1 MSAKLNAENN
11 HLQGNVKG
19 KGASVNQKVEQS
31 LQCLRV
37 QRNAVHDPSMQTEWS
52 KKKLV
57 WVPSEKEGFVVGSIK
72 EERND
77 DAVIEILET
86 GKIMTLS
93 KDDYQRMNPPKFD
106 KVEDMAELT
115 CLNEASVLHN
125 LKERYYSDLIYT
137 YSGLFCVVVNPYKRL
152 PIYSETLIDTYKG
165 RKRNLMPPHIFAIA
179 DTAYRS
185 MLSEHEDQSILCTG
199 ESGAGKTENTKK
211 VIQYLASVAGSAK
224 HGKSDTIS
232 KGELEQQLLQAN
244 PILEAFGNSKT
255 VKNDN
260 SSRFGKFIRINFDM
274 SGFISGGNI
283 EFYLLEKSRTCRQ
296 AADERSFHV
305 FYQLLKG
312 ASNEEKKNLL
322 LMESDQYRYLNNGYI
337 SLPNV
342 DDGVEYKSTIKA
354 MQIMGF
360 QNDEIDSI
368 FKIVST
374 VLLFGNIEFTQEKK
388 SDQAAII
395 DDSVAQKVCHLL
407 GIPVQEFTKSLL
419 RPRIKVGREFVQ
431 KAQSKEQAEFSVEA
445 ISKACYEQMFKWLV
459 SRLNK
464 SLDRTR
470 RQGASFIG
478 ILDIA
483 GFEIFQIN
491 SFEQLCINYTNEKL
505 QQLFNNTMFV
515 LEQEEYQREG
525 IDWKFIDFGL
535 DLQPTI
541 DLIDKHMGVLAL
553 LDEECLF
560 PKATDR
566 SLVEKLAHNHDKNT
580 KFLVSE
586 MRSKSDFAII
596 HYAGRV
602 DYSADQWLMKNM
614 DPLNENVVSLMQNS
628 SDAFVSSIWKD
639 AEFAGMGAADA
650 SSSAFGARSRK
661 GMFRTVSQVYKD
673 QLAKLMATLRN
684 TVPHFV
690 RCIIPNHEKKPGKV
704 SPLLVL
710 EQLRCN
716 GVLEGIRICRQGF
729 PNRIPF
735 QDFRHRYEILAPNA
749 IPKSFMD
756 GKKSVKKIIENLD
769 LDVNLYRIGQ
779 SKIFFRAGVLA
790 KLEEER
796 DLKLTDLIVRFQAI
810 CRGFLAKKRFKMR
823 FQQSNAIRL
832 LQRNGLSWLKLR
844 NWQWWRLFTKV
855 KPLLQVTNAE
865 SELSAKND
873 ELRSAQAKLEQIA
886 AEAEEVKT
894 RNATLTQ
901 DRQLLAQQLQQ
912 ESEEKAEI
920 EDFNERMKARVSEL
934 ENVCN
939 DLTAR
944 LEDEDQKIH
953 LYMVEKERLT
963 STVRELESQ
972 IGDKENN
979 LQKIQLEKQNVD
991 KKSKVNVEQMAEL
1004 KDAYEKL
1011 LKEKKILDDRSNEMN
1026 NKLIEEEDK
1035 SKAAMKQ
1042 RAKNESH
1049 LQDLEQEIA
1058 KEREQRSEIEKA
1070 RRRIEQDLN
1079 EQKELIDEKTEKL
1092 VEMSQQLMRHEE
1104 EIAKLLAKSDDDA
1117 ATIIQL
1123 KKQIRDCELQIEE
1136 LKDDLETEKD
1146 ACNKAER
1153 SRRDLAEELESLKT
1167 ECIDAADK
1175 TAFSLEIQKK
1185 KDEELLHAQ
1194 RSLETQAKQ
1203 FREKQDE
1210 TKTQHQEQIELLRDQ
1225 LEQVGRL
1232 RAQMEKSKISLEN
1245 QNKNLAEELATVQQ
1259 QKQESEKKRKALD
1272 VNSNDLQSKYADAES
1287 SKHTIMLE
1295 LQKLHEEYDLIS
1307 KQKESDDQNTSVLE
1321 RQIASLEMQLHEMNE
1336 TLQDETRQ
1344 KLSAQTKI
1352 RTLEDAVTASLEKDE
1367 ELLRLKSLHEREV
1380 ANLRKELAD
1389 ARKKAEEA
1397 NLQQFDEFKKK
1408 AQRDLEAALK
1418 AGVDADASRDRTEKS
1433 KKKLQQEL
1441 EDVNIELE
1449 NTRSILR
1456 EIEKKQR
1463 KFDQQIL
1470 EERSNFNNAVTD
1482 KDQLAQE
1489 CREKETKILN
1499 MGALIDNLRADLEE
1513 SDRIKK
1519 MVQIE
1524 LDDLVSNKDD
1534 YGRNV
1539 HELEKNKRLLEA
1551 ELLHYKSQV
1560 EELDEAM
1567 QNAEDHRLRQEVN
1580 SQALKNDFDRN
1591 LAAKEQE
1598 GEEKRKLLQKTI
1610 RELEDELEIER
1621 RNKLSNTNQ
1630 RKKLE
1635 TQLSEM
1641 EIQLENSNKLKDD
1654 FNKQL
1659 KKLQSMLRDAQAE
1672 TEEARQTR
1680 DENGAILKEVE
1691 RKLRTLESDNL
1702 GLSEQY
1708 ASMLA
1713 IKRNLEAELAELE
1726 ESIKKGAAVS
1736 PEDKRRYEGKIS
1748 QLEDELE
1755 EEQSNVE
1762 LVQDKLRKAQSQVE
1776 QLTSDISAERS
1787 HGQKSEADKQ
1797 NLERVN
1803 RELKA
1808 KMMELESSSQTRSR
1822 TQIAALETKITFLEE
1837 QVAAESTEKTVLTR
1851 KHRRLEK
1858 KLVEA
1863 TLAAEDEKRNADQA
1877 KETAERSTIKQ
1888 RQMRR
1893 QIDEFEEEIA
1903 REKTKTRALQRERD
1917 DLNETNETLN
1927 REVLTLRSSVNTR
1940 RTNLRRPASGSRN
1953 ALASAQ
1959 ANNSSSDNLQHD
1971 SNNESNGTDGTF

>member
-1 MSAKLNAENN
+1 MSARLNGDN
-11 HLQGNVKG
+11 HQLNGTSKG
-19 KGASVNQKVEQS
+19 KNVINQNAEQS

-37 QRNAVHDPSMQTEWS
+37 QRDAVHDPSMQAEWS

-77 DAVIEILET
+77 DAVIDILDT
-86 GKIMTLS
+86 GKTITLS
-93 KDDYQRMNPPKFD
+93 KDDYQKMNPPKFD

-211 VIQYLASVAGSAK
+211 VIQYLAYVAGAAK
-224 HGKSDTIS
+224 HGKGDVIS

-312 ASNEEKKNLL
+312 ASSEEKKSLL
-322 LMESDQYRYLNNGYI
+322 LMDSDQYRYLNNGYI

-342 DDGVEYKSTIKA
+342 DDSFEYQNTVKS

-360 QNDEIDSI
+360 QKDEIDSI

-374 VLLFGNIEFTQEKK
+374 VLMFGNIEFMQEKK
-388 SDQAAII
+388 SEQAAII

-407 GIPVQEFTKSLL
+407 GIPVQEFTKALL

-483 GFEIFQIN
+483 GFEIFHIN

-535 DLQPTI
+535 DLQPAI
-541 DLIDKHMGVLAL
+541 DLIDKHMGILAL
-553 LDEECLF
+553 LDEQCLF

-566 SLVEKLAHNHDKNT
+566 SLVEKLAHNHEKHS
-580 KFLVSE
+580 KFLIPE
-586 MRSKSDFAII
+586 MRAKSDFAII

-628 SDAFVSSIWKD
+628 SDVFVSSIWKD
-639 AEFAGMGAADA
+639 AEFAGMGATEAT
-650 SSSAFGARSRK
+650 SNAFGARNRK

-673 QLAKLMATLRN
+673 QLAKLMTTLRN

-735 QDFRHRYEILAPNA
+735 QEFRHRYEILAPNI
-749 IPKSFMD
+749 IPKGFMD
-756 GKKSVKKIIENLD
+756 GKESVRKVIEHLD
-769 LDVNLYRIGQ
+769 MDENLYRIGQ

-796 DLKLTDLIVRFQAI
+796 DVKLTDLIIRFQAI
-810 CRGFLAKKRFKMR
+810 CRGFLAKKRFQMR
-823 FQQSNAIRL
+823 IQQSNAIRV

-855 KPLLQVTNAE
+855 KPLLQVTNKEA
-865 SELSAKND
+865 ELSAKND
-873 ELRSAQAKLEQIA
+873 ELRTVQDKLEKIA
-886 AEAEEVKT
+886 AEAEEVKS
-894 RNATLTQ
+894 RHAALSQ

-912 ESEEKAEI
+912 EAEEKAEI
-920 EDFNERMKARVSEL
+920 EDMNERIKKRANEL
-934 ENVCN
+934 QVVVD
-939 DLTAR
+939 DLNAR
-944 LEDEDQKIH
+944 LEEEDSKFHETMI
-953 LYMVEKERLT
+953 EKKKMEEL
-963 STVRELESQ
+963 VRDMEE
-972 IGDKENN
+972 
-979 LQKIQLEKQNVD
+979 QLEEEEQARQKMQLDKDVVDKRFKSNVD
-991 KKSKVNVEQMAEL
+991 QLDQL

-1011 LKEKKILDDRSNEMN
+1011 LKEKKILDDRSNEIS
-1026 NKLIEEEDK
+1026 NKLMEEEDK

-1042 RAKNESH
+1042 RSKFESN
-1049 LQDLEQEIA
+1049 LQDLEQEIV
-1058 KEREQRSEIEKA
+1058 KEREQRADIEKVK
-1070 RRRIEQDLN
+1070 RRIEHELN
-1079 EQKELIDEKTEKL
+1079 EHKELVEEKREKL
-1092 VEMSQQLMRHEE
+1092 EELNQQLMRREE
-1104 EIAKLLAKSDDDA
+1104 EIAKLLTKSDEEA
-1117 ATIIQL
+1117 ANFTHLQ
-1123 KKQIRDCELQIEE
+1123 KQIRDYELQIEE
-1136 LKDDLETEKD
+1136 LRDDLESEKE
-1146 ACNKAER
+1146 ARNKADR

-1175 TAFSLEIQKK
+1175 TAVSLEIQKK
-1185 KDEELLHAQ
+1185 KDEELTHAT
-1194 RSLETQAKQ
+1194 RSLETQAKH

-1210 TKTQHQEQIELLRDQ
+1210 AKFQHQEQIELLRDQ

-1232 RAQMEKSKISLEN
+1232 RAQMEKSKMTLES
-1245 QNKNLAEELATVQQ
+1245 QNKNLSEELATVQQ
-1259 QKQESEKKRKALD
+1259 QKQESERKRKALD
-1272 VNSNDLQSKYADAES
+1272 INNNELQLKYADAES
-1287 SKHTIMLE
+1287 SKHSIMLE
-1295 LQKLHEEYDLIS
+1295 LQKLQEEYELIS
-1307 KQKESDDQNTSVLE
+1307 KQKEGDDQTASVLE
-1321 RQIASLEMQLHEMNE
+1321 RQIASLEIQLHEMNE

-1352 RTLEDAVTASLEKDE
+1352 RSLEDAVAASLEKDE
-1367 ELLRLKSLHEREV
+1367 ELERLKSLHEREV
-1380 ANLRKELAD
+1380 GNLRKELAE
-1389 ARKKAEEA
+1389 ARKKAEEV
-1397 NLQQFDEFKKK
+1397 NLQQFEELKKK
-1408 AQRDLEAALK
+1408 AQRELEAALK
-1418 AGVDADASRDRTEKS
+1418 TAADADASRDRTERS

-1449 NTRSILR
+1449 NTRGNLR

-1463 KFDQQIL
+1463 KFDQQIN

-1499 MGALIDNLRADLEE
+1499 MNALVDSLRADLEE

-1539 HELEKNKRLLEA
+1539 HELEKAKRQLEA

-1567 QNAEDHRLRQEVN
+1567 QNAEDNRLRQEVN

-1610 RELEDELEIER
+1610 RELEDELETER

-1635 TQLSEM
+1635 SQLSEM
-1641 EIQLENSNKLKDD
+1641 EMQLEGSNKLKDD
-1654 FNKQL
+1654 YNKQL

-1672 TEEARQTR
+1672 TEEARQAR
-1680 DENGAILKEVE
+1680 EENSAILKEAE
-1691 RKLRTLESDNL
+1691 RKLRTLESENQ

-1708 ASMLA
+1708 TSIMT

-1726 ESIKKGAAVS
+1726 ESINKGAALS
-1736 PEDKRRYEGKIS
+1736 PEDKRRYDSKIS

-1762 LVQDKLRKAQSQVE
+1762 LVQDKLRKAQMQLE
-1776 QLTSDISAERS
+1776 QLTSDISMERS
-1787 HGQKSEADKQ
+1787 HGQKAESDKQ
-1797 NLERVN
+1797 NLERIN
-1803 RELKA
+1803 RELKG
-1808 KMMELESSSQTRSR
+1808 KITELEASSQSRAR

-1837 QVAAESTEKTVLTR
+1837 QITSESSER
-1851 KHRRLEK
+1851 IAISRQHRRLEK

-1863 TLAAEDEKRNADQA
+1863 TLAAEDEKRTADQA
-1877 KETAERSTIKQ
+1877 KETAERSNIKQ

-1893 QIDEFEEEIA
+1893 QMDEFEEEIS
-1903 REKTKTRALQRERD
+1903 REKTKTRALQRELD
-1917 DLNETNETLN
+1917 DLNEATETLK
-1927 REVLTLRSSVNTR
+1927 RDITTLRSSANTR
-1940 RTNLRRPASGSRN
+1940 RNNLRRPFSGSRN
-1953 ALASAQ
+1953 TLTPAHA
-1959 ANNSSSDNLQHD
+1959 NSSSDNLQQED
-1971 SNNESNGTDGTF
+1971 VESIGTDGTF